1 MPKYNT
7 DQEQDQHDLDE
18 DIDRIWDMMRTT
30 DEVRIRKQFRAYS
43 GRQEDLQV
51 GDLVYAAVLPLI
63 SNSRKLQLRWSGP
76 LVIKDILNNNMSRVE
91 EIQVKKPR
99 IYVVHRTKLRL
110 ANDKEKKI

>member
-7 DQEQDQHDLDE
+7 DQEQDQHDLEE

-30 DEVRIRKQFRAYS
+30 DEVRIRRQFRAYS

-51 GDLVYAAVLPLI
+51 GDLVYAAVLRLI

-76 LVIKDILNNNMSRVE
+76 LVVKDILNNNMIREE
-91 EIQVKKPR
+91 EIRVKKPR
-99 IYVVHRTKLRL
+99 IYVAHRMKLRL
-110 ANDKEKKI
+110 AKQRD